1 MTSNTWVEN
10 VGDDDFLA
18 ELGLGSDDGMLVVR
32 SSHETRSRNFMQSVR
47 IETALVSPDT
57 AAALVRALQTVN
69 DSWDYRIPPA
79 GDDFEI
85 DVPPYKLVGWLIDVQ
100 HDLGIDER
108 DPLRHGVRAIQ
119 SRPAEKTET
128 VLNLKF
134 VYSGQA
140 RWIEANRRNTVFI
153 YEAWGDNRDDEP
165 EDRFRYDET
174 VRSSGWR
181 LRVDRDALKTFL
193 NRVGLDLIVKIE
205 ITRRNKGYDLPAI

>member
-1 MTSNTWVEN
+1 
-10 VGDDDFLA
+10 
-18 ELGLGSDDGMLVVR
+18 
-32 SSHETRSRNFMQSVR
+32 
-47 IETALVSPDT
+47 
-57 AAALVRALQTVN
+57 VRALQTVQ

-119 SRPAEKTET
+119 SRPAEMTET
-128 VLNLKF
+128 ILNLQF
-134 VYSGQA
+134 VYNSQA
-140 RWIEANRRNTVFI
+140 KWIEANRRNTVFI

-165 EDRFRYDET
+165 EGRFRDDET

-181 LRVDRDALKTFL
+181 LRCDRDGLKTFL
-193 NRVGLDLIVKIE
+193 ETVGSI
-205 ITRRNKGYDLPAI
+205 